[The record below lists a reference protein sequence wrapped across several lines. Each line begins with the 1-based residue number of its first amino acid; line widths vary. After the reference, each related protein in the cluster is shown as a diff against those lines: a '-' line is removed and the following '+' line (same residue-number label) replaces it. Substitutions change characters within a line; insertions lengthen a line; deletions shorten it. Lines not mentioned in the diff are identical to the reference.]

1 MANESSDAMI
11 ARSREEVDPP
21 SLSARALEPFT
32 RSFLSKAG
40 VTPGMRVL
48 DICSGTGDLA
58 FLVGDIVGPE
68 GHVFGVDP
76 SSQAAD
82 YAKERGAF
90 RGIANIAFLGAE
102 LDSLPLDREF
112 DAIVGRG
119 VLMYRRDPAQDLR
132 TLVRHLR
139 PGGIVAFQEFDV
151 LSAKTVPPTPLL
163 EQAHDWLIDGFA
175 GAGIEKEMGP
185 KLYAT
190 FMAAGLPPPQM
201 CVDGLIGG
209 AESISLALVANVVRR
224 LVPQKEGLQAD
235 TLEERMRTELA
246 KTGGVVMAPLLVGA
260 WSKLPD

>member
-1 MANESSDAMI
+1 MAEESSDAVI
-11 ARSREEVDPP
+11 AQSREEVDPP
-21 SLSARALEPFT
+21 SLSARALEPLT
-32 RSFLSKAG
+32 RSFLSAAG
-40 VTPGMRVL
+40 IAPGMRVL
-48 DICSGTGDLA
+48 DTCSGTGDLA
-58 FLVGDIVGPE
+58 FLAKQIVGPE
-68 GHVFGVDP
+68 GHVTGVDP
-76 SSQAAD
+76 SSQAVGH
-82 YAKERGAF
+82 AKERAAF
-90 RGIANIAFLGAE
+90 RGMTNVEFVEAE
-102 LDSLPLDREF
+102 LDSLPVGRDY

-175 GAGIEKEMGP
+175 GAGIEREMGP

-190 FMAAGLPPPQM
+190 FMAASLPPPQM

-224 LVPQKEGLQAD
+224 LMPQKEGLQAD
-235 TLEERMRTELA
+235 TLEERMRAELA
-246 KTGGVVMAPLLVGA
+246 KTGGVVMAPLLIGA
-260 WSKLPD
+260 WSKLPG